1 VSGVP
6 SRMPSSSATPA
17 TPTGVILDR
26 GQTINR
32 FVVLGLV
39 GRGGMGEVYA
49 AYDPELDRKVAIKL
63 LRTRDA
69 VEGKSRLLREA
80 QAIAKLQ
87 HPNVVVVYDVGTHG
101 DNVFIAMEFVEGRT
115 VNGWLQSAR
124 RTRRE
129 ILDVYVAAGRGLAA
143 AHAAGLVHRD
153 FKPDNV
159 MVTNDGQV
167 RVMDFGLARHVG
179 DESEQPGTP
188 AALSA
193 EAALEAARKMD
204 AALDTDATIELA
216 GNGRHLTRA
225 QAQSTS
231 TYLSMKLTQ
240 TGAMLGTP
248 AYMAPEQFAGARTDE
263 RTDQFSFCVAL
274 YEAVY
279 DQRPFGG
286 ETFQALMTSVTMGE
300 VRPAPP
306 KASVPGWIRRAL
318 LCGLTADPQRRYP
331 SMTALLAAL
340 TTDPTV
346 RLRRAAAVAGVVL
359 CVVAGLVALR
369 RASDSR
375 QAMCRGGGERLA
387 GVWEAGRQRSPR
399 KDAIH
404 RAFLATRASY
414 AEAAFASASRYLDEY
429 ANRWASMYGDA
440 CEATQVRGEQSAE
453 VLDLRMACLNERLTD
468 LRALTDVFATAD
480 GKVVEN
486 AVTGAGSLAR
496 LDRCADVPLL
506 RAVIKPPADDAT
518 RARVQALRTQLAHL
532 KAMWRAGRCA
542 DAQPLANDLLS
553 QIRAVGYQPLLAEGL
568 LAVADDGE
576 DCSPAT
582 ERIGMIQEAF
592 AAALASHHDEVA
604 AQAAAVLPTVLSDR
618 FRQPLLARQ
627 WVTIGRAAIAR
638 IGGNPILDAT
648 LDHGESSIFSYEG
661 RGADAIAAAR
671 RARQTQEKRLG
682 EDHPYAIACLNGEGL
697 ALQMAGQYPEALATL
712 TAARDRSV
720 HALGAAH
727 PNVAMTESN
736 RGEVLNALRR
746 FPEARAAFGRAIAI
760 WTESQVDP
768 MLLSYAQ
775 TGVGLASIGDR
786 RPLEAIAPLEAAL
799 QTRLTGKAAPELLG
813 ETRFALARALWAK
826 PAERPRAEELARK
839 ARADYLQ
846 GEKHG
851 DSLLA
856 PVAQI
861 DSWLATAVAS
871 L

>member
-1 VSGVP
+1 
-6 SRMPSSSATPA
+6 
-17 TPTGVILDR
+17 
-26 GQTINR
+26 
-32 FVVLGLV
+32 
-39 GRGGMGEVYA
+39 MGEVYA
-49 AYDPELDRKVAIKL
+49 AYDPELDRKVAVKL
-63 LRTRDA
+63 LRVKA
-69 VEGKSRLLREA
+69 GNGVSLSEGRQRTLREA
-80 QAIAKLQ
+80 QAIARLS
-87 HPNVVVVYDVGTHG
+87 HPNVVVVFDVGTFEEK
-101 DNVFIAMEFVEGRT
+101 VFIAMEFVDGNTVTYWLEQKPRT
-115 VNGWLQSAR
+115 W
-124 RTRRE
+124 RE
-129 ILDVYVAAGRGLAA
+129 ILNVFIAAGRGLIA
-143 AHAAGLVHRD
+143 AHEKGLVHRD

-159 MVTNDGQV
+159 MVGKDGQV
-167 RVMDFGLARHVG
+167 RVMDFGLARQMGAKPVKQERARPVTPSRG
-179 DESEQPGTP
+179 SVPIGSGTLPIEQGTLVLNTSENTNGSGGMQTSVSG
-188 AALSA
+188 LFD
-193 EAALEAARKMD
+193 AR
-204 AALDTDATIELA
+204 
-216 GNGRHLTRA
+216 LTR
-225 QAQSTS
+225 
-231 TYLSMKLTQ
+231 
-240 TGAMLGTP
+240 TGAMMGTP
-248 AYMAPEQFAGARTDE
+248 AYMAPEQFFGANTDA